1 MKKGFTLLELVVVIA
16 ILAIL
21 SALAVPGITTAIDRS
36 NAAKCLINL
45 RALGAGLFLY
55 LGDNENR
62 YPNLVGVRTSTSDA
76 ESSIDTVLADYVENR
91 SAFVCPSDREVSQAS
106 GTSYYWN
113 VGLNGQILA
122 STRFLQENSLSGIP
136 VMADKEGWHKFLPE
150 KVNFLY
156 ADGHVSSEFN
166 LWNPS
171 E

>member
-21 SALAVPGITTAIDRS
+21 SVLAFPGMRQAIDRS
-36 NAAKCLINL
+36 NTAKCLINL
-45 RALGAGLFLY
+45 RALGAGLFIY
-55 LGDNENR
+55 LGDNGNR
-62 YPNLVGVRTSTSDA
+62 YPNLVGVRTSTSDS
-76 ESSIDTVLADYVENR
+76 ESSIDTVLADYVGNR
-91 SAFVCPSDREVSQAS
+91 SAFICPSDRGGAQAS

-122 STRFLQENSLSGIP
+122 STRFLQENRSSRIP